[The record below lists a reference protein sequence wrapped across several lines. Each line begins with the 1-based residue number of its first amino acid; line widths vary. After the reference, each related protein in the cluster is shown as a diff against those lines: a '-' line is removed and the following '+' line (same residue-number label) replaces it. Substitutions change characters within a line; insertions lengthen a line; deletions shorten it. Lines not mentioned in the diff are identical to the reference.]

1 MLDDWVGSLR
11 RAYFSSELSVTASV
25 IVIRNIHFLQAVA
38 IEVPLDGILDAVGA
52 LEEFG
57 TFLLLV
63 SAAVGIQVFIEEFP
77 HIIRQAEDFQIFGI
91 LESVLEFLG
100 HVSEVFGFP
109 HDFADESLLAVQVI
123 VVEFFIQ
130 ILEHG
135 DPLDDVHSL
144 VAIGIIVGSILVL
157 GFLLIILILG
167 IRVISVVCRSSSQKT
182 ARIYQIPDNS
192 EENDSSQKSK
202 GSGSGRA
209 VKVEESS
216 LRFLQIVFLGTCGR
230 GETE

>member
-1 MLDDWVGSLR
+1 MIDGMVNLVGTFFIKASTYEFMKFTSLAGSVNYFYSFEYYGAHSLWNFLFPTKLR
-11 RAYFSSELSVTASV
+11 RSGD
-25 IVIRNIHFLQAVA
+25 IHFLQAVA
-38 IEVPLDGILDAVGA
+38 VEVPLDRILDGVGA

-57 TFLLLV
+57 AFFLLV
-63 SAAVGIQVFIEEFP
+63 STAVGIQVFVEEFP

-100 HVSEVFGFP
+100 HVSEIFGFP

-130 ILEHG
+130 ILGHG

-157 GFLLIILILG
+157 GF
-167 IRVISVVCRSSSQKT
+167 
-182 ARIYQIPDNS
+182 
-192 EENDSSQKSK
+192 
-202 GSGSGRA
+202 
-209 VKVEESS
+209 
-216 LRFLQIVFLGTCGR
+216 
-230 GETE
+230 